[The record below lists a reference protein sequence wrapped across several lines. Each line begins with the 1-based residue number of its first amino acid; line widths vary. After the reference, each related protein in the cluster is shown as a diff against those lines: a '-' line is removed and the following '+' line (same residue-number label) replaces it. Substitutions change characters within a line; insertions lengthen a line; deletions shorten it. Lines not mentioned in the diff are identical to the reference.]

1 MNDDPEE
8 HLFQTLYSLRKM
20 KGGYTFY
27 STIDEVL
34 RQYNATSAGA
44 VINKDQ
50 LLAVISKY
58 SLNQKTSLGRPVPPF
73 ETRGGEGNNITHIGM
88 IDRAYKVPSEWSNR

>member
-1 MNDDPEE
+1 MNDNPEE
-8 HLFQTLYSLRKM
+8 HLFQTLYLLRKM
-20 KGGYTFY
+20 KGGHTFY

-58 SLNQKTSLGRPVPPF
+58 SLKQKNIVRKACPSIRNQG
-73 ETRGGEGNNITHIGM
+73 
-88 IDRAYKVPSEWSNR
+88 W